1 MNEQKYNQR
10 LSTLE
15 LVCISNAVWTALS
28 YLIMSEH
35 IDLVRNIINHIT
47 P

>member
-15 LVCISNAVWTALS
+15 LVCISNAIWTALS
-28 YLIMSEH
+28 LQEL
-35 IDLVRNIINHIT
+35 DLLGITCVQDLHRNSL
-47 P
+47 

>member
-1 MNEQKYNQR
+1 MNEKKYNQR

-15 LVCISNAVWTALS
+15 LVCISNAIWTALS
-28 YLIMSEH
+28 YFIMSEH
-35 IDLVRNIINHIT
+35 IDLVYNIIKHIN